1 MSQFHEQSPAR
12 PSKIVQPEH
21 ADARLAQMGLSVA
34 KIRGSVTTGDDARSR
49 VSIRYYPRN
58 FPGITM
64 WAETLAALR
73 RELLKARQGW
83 RIGQTGNYET
93 IYSEDRH
100 LAFAVVAGDRFT
112 GIDGDRPPRLTRKR
126 GPKTKERVD
135 RNAKYQQL
143 AFEIDLPVLASEL
156 PPDEACSTW
165 FLVVHADDDHI
176 RMEVSLP
183 VDAKDGIVGAWVE
196 RILIDPIP
204 TSGAVAPIEPGED
217 DDDDGEPMVTRTA

>member
-1 MSQFHEQSPAR
+1 MSQFQGQTPAR
-12 PSKIVQPEH
+12 PSKIVQPEQ
-21 ADARLAQMGLSVA
+21 AEGRLAEMGLSVVN
-34 KIRGSVTTGDDARSR
+34 IRNSVTAGDDARSR
-49 VSIRYYPRN
+49 VSLRYYPRN

-93 IYSEDRH
+93 VYSADRR

-143 AFEIDLPVLASEL
+143 AFEIDLPVRTIEL

-176 RMEVSLP
+176 RVELSLP
-183 VDAKDGIVGAWVE
+183 VDAENGIVGEWVE